1 MFIDKARIFVKSG
14 NGGNGAVSFRREKYV
29 PAGGPDGGDGG
40 NGASVIFEVDLGLR
54 TLMDFKYQ
62 RKYVAEHGEDGSKKR
77 KAGKNGE
84 DLVLKVPPGTII
96 RDEATGLIIADL
108 KEEGDKAIVARG
120 GRGGKGNQHFANAVR
135 QAPAFA
141 RSGSEATGL
150 IIADLKEEGDKAIV
164 ARGGRGGKG
173 NQHFANAVRQ
183 APAFARSGSDGV
195 EKWVV
200 LELKMIADVGL
211 LGFPNVGKS
220 TFLSVV
226 TKAKPKIAN
235 YHFTTL
241 TPNLGVVQTKFGDS
255 FVLADIPGLI
265 EGAADGIGLGHD
277 FLRHVE
283 RTKVLIHIVD
293 ISGIEGRDALEDFD
307 KINDELKLYNE
318 KLSTRPQIVVANKMD
333 ILEDETIF
341 EDFKN
346 ELEGRGYKVFKMSAA
361 TRQGIDDVIAYVS
374 ELLQDAEEIELVS
387 EEEMFRPELDEP
399 QDEGLQIEIEDG
411 VYVVT
416 GKSLRR
422 IMYSVNFEDM
432 ESLQYFQK
440 AMESQGVFD
449 RLREMGIEDGDTVR
463 IYEIEFEF
471 YN

>member
-62 RKYVAEHGEDGSKKR
+62 RKYVAERGEDGSKKR
-77 KAGKNGE
+77 KAGRNGE
-84 DLVLKVPPGTII
+84 DLILKVPPGTII
-96 RDEATGLIIADL
+96 RDEATGLVIADL
-108 KEEGDKAIVARG
+108 KEEGDRAIVA
-120 GRGGKGNQHFANAVR
+120 K
-135 QAPAFA
+135 
-141 RSGSEATGL
+141 
-150 IIADLKEEGDKAIV
+150 
-164 ARGGRGGKG
+164 GGRGGKG

-241 TPNLGVVQTKFGDS
+241 TPNLGVVQTKFGES

-265 EGAADGIGLGHD
+265 EGAAEGIGLGHD

-293 ISGIEGRDALEDFD
+293 ISGLEGRDALEDFD

-318 KLSTRPQIVVANKMD
+318 KLSTRPQVVVANKMD
-333 ILEDETIF
+333 ILEDESVF
-341 EDFKN
+341 EDFKA
-346 ELEGRGYKVFKMSAA
+346 ELESRGYKVFKMSAA
-361 TRQGIDDVIAYVS
+361 TRQGVDDVIAYVS
-374 ELLQDAEEIELVS
+374 QLLQEAEDIELVT
-387 EEEMFRPELDEP
+387 EEEMYKPELVQEEE
-399 QDEGLQIEIEDG
+399 EGLSVEIEDG

-416 GKSLRR
+416 GKALRR
-422 IMYSVNFEDM
+422 IMYSVNFDDM
-432 ESLQYFQK
+432 ESVQFFQK
-440 AMESQGVFD
+440 SMESQGVFD
-449 RLREMGIEDGDTVR
+449 KLREMGIEDGDTVK
-463 IYEIEFEF
+463 IYDIEFEF

>member
-77 KAGKNGE
+77 KAGRNGE
-84 DLVLKVPPGTII
+84 DLILKVPPGTII
-96 RDEATGLIIADL
+96 RDEATGLVIADL
-108 KEEGDKAIVARG
+108 KEEGDRAVVA
-120 GRGGKGNQHFANAVR
+120 K
-135 QAPAFA
+135 
-141 RSGSEATGL
+141 
-150 IIADLKEEGDKAIV
+150 
-164 ARGGRGGKG
+164 GGRGGKG

-241 TPNLGVVQTKFGDS
+241 TPNLGVVQTKFGES

-265 EGAADGIGLGHD
+265 EGAAEGVGLGHD

-293 ISGIEGRDALEDFD
+293 ISGLEGRDALDDFD
-307 KINDELKLYNE
+307 KINGELKLYNE
-318 KLSTRPQIVVANKMD
+318 KLATRPQVVVANKMD
-333 ILEDETIF
+333 ILEDESIF
-341 EDFKN
+341 DEFKN

-361 TRQGIDDVIAYVS
+361 TRQGVDDVIAYVS
-374 ELLQDAEEIELVS
+374 ELLREAEEIELVS
-387 EEEMFRPELDEP
+387 EEEMFRPELDEV
-399 QDEGLQIEIEDG
+399 QDEGLQIDIEDG

-422 IMYSVNFEDM
+422 IMYSVNFDDM

-471 YN
+471 YNEYR

>member
-1 MFIDKARIFVKSG
+1 MFIDKAKIFVKAG

-40 NGASVIFEVDLGLR
+40 RGASVIFEVDNDLR

-62 RKYVAEHGEDGSKKR
+62 RKYVATPGGDGSKKR
-77 KAGKNGE
+77 QAGKNGE
-84 DLVLKVPPGTII
+84 DLVLKVPAGTII
-96 RDEATGLIIADL
+96 RDEATGKIIADL
-108 KEEGDKAIVARG
+108 KEEGERAVVARG

-135 QAPAFA
+135 QAPNFA
-141 RSGSEATGL
+141 KSGTDG
-150 IIADLKEEGDKAIV
+150 EE
-164 ARGGRGGKG
+164 R
-173 NQHFANAVRQ
+173 
-183 APAFARSGSDGV
+183 
-195 EKWVV
+195 WVI

-226 TKAKPKIAN
+226 TAAKPKIAN

-241 TPNLGVVQTKFGDS
+241 TPNLGVVKTKYGDS

-265 EGAADGIGLGHD
+265 EGAAEGVGLGHD

-293 ISGIEGRDALEDFD
+293 ISGLEGRNALEDFD
-307 KINDELKLYNE
+307 AINDELKLYNE
-318 KLSTRPQIVVANKMD
+318 KLSTRPQVVVANKID
-333 ILEDETIF
+333 ILEDESVYEEFKTTL
-341 EDFKN
+341 ED
-346 ELEGRGYKVFKMSAA
+346 RGYKVFKMSAA
-361 TRQGIDDVIAYVS
+361 TREGIDDVIAYVS
-374 ELLQDAEEIELVS
+374 QVLKDAEEIELVS
-387 EEEMFRPELDEP
+387 EEELYVPELDAIEE
-399 QDEGLQIEIEDG
+399 EGLQVEIEDG

-416 GKSLRR
+416 GKALRR

-432 ESLQYFQK
+432 ESIQFFQK
-440 AMESQGVFD
+440 TMESQGVFD
-449 RLREMGIEDGDTVR
+449 KLREMGIEDGDTVK
-463 IYEIEFEF
+463 IYDIEFEF

>member
-1 MFIDKARIFVKSG
+1 MFIDKARIFVKAG
-14 NGGNGAVSFRREKYV
+14 NGGNGSVAFRKEKYV

-40 NGASVIFEVDLGLR
+40 RGASIIFEVDLGLR

-62 RKYVAEHGEDGSKKR
+62 RKYVAESGGDGSKKK

-84 DLVLKVPPGTII
+84 DLILKVPAGTII

-108 KEEGDKAIVARG
+108 KEEGDRAVVVKG

-141 RSGSEATGL
+141 KSGTDG
-150 IIADLKEEGDKAIV
+150 EE
-164 ARGGRGGKG
+164 R
-173 NQHFANAVRQ
+173 
-183 APAFARSGSDGV
+183 
-195 EKWVV
+195 WVI

-265 EGAADGIGLGHD
+265 EGAAEGVGLGHD

-293 ISGIEGRDALEDFD
+293 ITGHEGRNALEDFD
-307 KINDELKLYNE
+307 KINVELSLYNE
-318 KLSTRPQIVVANKMD
+318 RLSHRPQVVVANKID
-333 ILEDETIF
+333 ILEDESVY
-341 EDFKN
+341 EEFKE

-361 TRQGIDDVIAYVS
+361 TRQGIDDVINYVS
-374 ELLQDAEEIELVS
+374 QLLKEVEDVELVT
-387 EEEMFRPELDEP
+387 EEEMYRPELDESNE
-399 QDEGLQIEIEDG
+399 DEGLTVEIEDG
-411 VYVVT
+411 IYVVK

-432 ESLQYFQK
+432 ESIQYFQK
-440 AMESQGVFD
+440 AMESEGVFD
-449 RLREMGIEDGDTVR
+449 KLRDMGIEDGDTVK

>member
-1 MFIDKARIFVKSG
+1 MFIDKARIFVKAG
-14 NGGNGAVSFRREKYV
+14 NGGNGAVGFRKEKYV

-62 RKYVAEHGEDGSKKR
+62 RKYLAEPGGDGTKGKR
-77 KAGKNGE
+77 AGKNGD
-84 DLVLKVPPGTII
+84 DLTLKVPAGTII
-96 RDEATGLIIADL
+96 RDEATGLILADL
-108 KEEGDKAIVARG
+108 KEEGDRAVIARG

-141 RSGSEATGL
+141 KSGT
-150 IIADLKEEGDKAIV
+150 
-164 ARGGRGGKG
+164 
-173 NQHFANAVRQ
+173 
-183 APAFARSGSDGV
+183 DGQ
-195 EKWVV
+195 ERWIT

-265 EGAADGIGLGHD
+265 EGAAEGVGLGHD

-293 ISGIEGRDALEDFD
+293 ISGLEGRDALEDFD
-307 KINDELKLYNE
+307 KINDELKMYNE
-318 KLSTRPQIVVANKMD
+318 KLSSRPQVVVANKID
-333 ILEDETIF
+333 ILEDESIF
-341 EDFKN
+341 EEFKN

-374 ELLQDAEEIELVS
+374 QLLNEVEDIELVT
-387 EEEMFRPELDEP
+387 EEEMYKPELDVQE
-399 QDEGLQIEIEDG
+399 DEALTIEIEDG
-411 VYVVT
+411 VYVVK
-416 GKSLRR
+416 GKALRR
-422 IMYSVNFEDM
+422 IMYSVNFDDM
-432 ESLQYFQK
+432 ESLQFFQK
-440 AMESQGVFD
+440 AMEGQGVFD

-463 IYEIEFEF
+463 IYELEFEF

>member
-1 MFIDKARIFVKSG
+1 MFIDKAKIFVKAG

-40 NGASVIFEVDLGLR
+40 KGASVIFEVDNDLR

-62 RKYVAEHGEDGSKKR
+62 RKYVATPGGDGSKKR
-77 KAGKNGE
+77 QAGKNGE
-84 DLVLKVPPGTII
+84 DLVLKVPAGTII
-96 RDEATGLIIADL
+96 RDEATNKIIADL
-108 KEEGDKAIVARG
+108 KAEGDRAVVARG

-135 QAPAFA
+135 QAPNFA
-141 RSGSEATGL
+141 KSGTDG
-150 IIADLKEEGDKAIV
+150 EE
-164 ARGGRGGKG
+164 R
-173 NQHFANAVRQ
+173 
-183 APAFARSGSDGV
+183 
-195 EKWVV
+195 WVI

-226 TKAKPKIAN
+226 TAAKPKIAN

-241 TPNLGVVQTKFGDS
+241 TPNLGVVKTKYGDS

-265 EGAADGIGLGHD
+265 EGAAEGVGLGHD

-293 ISGIEGRDALEDFD
+293 ISGLEGRNALEDFD
-307 KINDELKLYNE
+307 AINDELKLYNE
-318 KLSTRPQIVVANKMD
+318 KLSTRPQVVVANKID
-333 ILEDETIF
+333 ILEDESVYEEFKTTL
-341 EDFKN
+341 ED
-346 ELEGRGYKVFKMSAA
+346 RGYKVFKMSAA
-361 TRQGIDDVIAYVS
+361 TREGIDDVIAYVS
-374 ELLQDAEEIELVS
+374 QVLKDAEEIELVS
-387 EEEMFRPELDEP
+387 EEELYVPELDAIEE
-399 QDEGLQIEIEDG
+399 EGLQVEIEDG

-416 GKSLRR
+416 GKALRR

-432 ESLQYFQK
+432 ESIQFFQK

-449 RLREMGIEDGDTVR
+449 KLREMGIEDGDTVK

-471 YN
+471 YD

>member
-1 MFIDKARIFVKSG
+1 MFIDKARIFVKAA

-40 NGASVIFEVDLGLR
+40 RGASVIFEVDNDLR

-62 RKYVAEHGEDGSKKR
+62 RKYVATPGGDGSKKR
-77 KAGKNGE
+77 QAGKNGE
-84 DLVLKVPPGTII
+84 DLVLKVPAGTII
-96 RDEATGLIIADL
+96 RDEASGKIIADL
-108 KEEGDKAIVARG
+108 KHEGDRAVVARG

-135 QAPAFA
+135 QAPNFA
-141 RSGSEATGL
+141 KSGTDG
-150 IIADLKEEGDKAIV
+150 EE
-164 ARGGRGGKG
+164 R
-173 NQHFANAVRQ
+173 
-183 APAFARSGSDGV
+183 
-195 EKWVV
+195 WVI

-226 TKAKPKIAN
+226 TAAKPKIAN

-265 EGAADGIGLGHD
+265 EGAAEGIGLGHD

-293 ISGIEGRDALEDFD
+293 ISGLEGRNALEDFD
-307 KINDELKLYNE
+307 AINGELKLYNE
-318 KLSTRPQIVVANKMD
+318 KLSTRPQVVVANKID
-333 ILEDETIF
+333 ILEDESVY
-341 EDFKN
+341 EEFKTT
-346 ELEGRGYKVFKMSAA
+346 LEERGYKVFKMSAA
-361 TRQGIDDVIAYVS
+361 TREGIDDVIAYVS
-374 ELLQDAEEIELVS
+374 QILKDAEEIELVS
-387 EEEMFRPELDEP
+387 EEELYVPELDDE
-399 QDEGLQIEIEDG
+399 QEEGLQVEIEDG

-432 ESLQYFQK
+432 ESIQFFQK
-440 AMESQGVFD
+440 TMESQGVFD
-449 RLREMGIEDGDTVR
+449 KLREMGIEDGDTVK
-463 IYEIEFEF
+463 IYDIEFEF

>member
-77 KAGKNGE
+77 KAGRNGE
-84 DLVLKVPPGTII
+84 DLILKVPPGTII
-96 RDEATGLIIADL
+96 RDEATGLVIADL
-108 KEEGDKAIVARG
+108 KEEGDRAVVA
-120 GRGGKGNQHFANAVR
+120 K
-135 QAPAFA
+135 
-141 RSGSEATGL
+141 
-150 IIADLKEEGDKAIV
+150 
-164 ARGGRGGKG
+164 GGRGGKG

-195 EKWVV
+195 EK
-200 LELKMIADVGL
+200 
-211 LGFPNVGKS
+211 
-220 TFLSVV
+220 SVV

-241 TPNLGVVQTKFGDS
+241 TPNLGVVQTKFGES

-265 EGAADGIGLGHD
+265 EGAAEGVGLGHD

-293 ISGIEGRDALEDFD
+293 ISGLEGRDALDDFD
-307 KINDELKLYNE
+307 KINGELKLYNE
-318 KLSTRPQIVVANKMD
+318 KLATRPQVVVANKMD
-333 ILEDETIF
+333 ILEDESIF
-341 EDFKN
+341 DEFKN

-361 TRQGIDDVIAYVS
+361 TRQGVDDVIAYVS
-374 ELLQDAEEIELVS
+374 ELLREAEEI
-387 EEEMFRPELDEP
+387 
-399 QDEGLQIEIEDG
+399 
-411 VYVVT
+411 
-416 GKSLRR
+416 
-422 IMYSVNFEDM
+422 
-432 ESLQYFQK
+432 
-440 AMESQGVFD
+440 
-449 RLREMGIEDGDTVR
+449 
-463 IYEIEFEF
+463 
-471 YN
+471 

>member
-77 KAGKNGE
+77 KAGRNGE
-84 DLVLKVPPGTII
+84 DLILKVPPGTII
-96 RDEATGLIIADL
+96 RDEATGLVIADL
-108 KEEGDKAIVARG
+108 KEEGDRAVVA
-120 GRGGKGNQHFANAVR
+120 K
-135 QAPAFA
+135 
-141 RSGSEATGL
+141 
-150 IIADLKEEGDKAIV
+150 
-164 ARGGRGGKG
+164 GGRGGKG

-241 TPNLGVVQTKFGDS
+241 TPNLGVVQTKFGES

-265 EGAADGIGLGHD
+265 EGAAEGVGLGHD

-293 ISGIEGRDALEDFD
+293 ISGLEGRDALDDFD
-307 KINDELKLYNE
+307 KINGELKLYNE
-318 KLSTRPQIVVANKMD
+318 KLATRPQVVVANKMD
-333 ILEDETIF
+333 ILEDESIF
-341 EDFKN
+341 DEFKN

-361 TRQGIDDVIAYVS
+361 TRQGVDDVIAYVS
-374 ELLQDAEEIELVS
+374 ELLREAEEIELVS
-387 EEEMFRPELDEP
+387 EEEMFRPELDEV
-399 QDEGLQIEIEDG
+399 QDEGLQIDIEDG

-422 IMYSVNFEDM
+422 IMYSVNFDDM

-440 AMESQGVFD
+440 AMESKGVFD

>member
-77 KAGKNGE
+77 KAGRNGE
-84 DLVLKVPPGTII
+84 DLILKVPPGTII
-96 RDEATGLIIADL
+96 RDEATGLVIADL
-108 KEEGDKAIVARG
+108 KEEGDRAVVA
-120 GRGGKGNQHFANAVR
+120 K
-135 QAPAFA
+135 
-141 RSGSEATGL
+141 
-150 IIADLKEEGDKAIV
+150 
-164 ARGGRGGKG
+164 GGRGGKG

-265 EGAADGIGLGHD
+265 EGAAEGVGLGHD

-293 ISGIEGRDALEDFD
+293 ISGLEGRDALEDFD

-318 KLSTRPQIVVANKMD
+318 KLATRPQVVVANKMD
-333 ILEDETIF
+333 ILEDESIF
-341 EDFKN
+341 EEFKN
-346 ELEGRGYKVFKMSAA
+346 ELEDRGYKVFKMSAA
-361 TRQGIDDVIAYVS
+361 TRQGVDDVIAYVS
-374 ELLQDAEEIELVS
+374 ELLKEAEEIELVS
-387 EEEMFRPELDEP
+387 EEEMFRPELDEQ
-399 QDEGLQIEIEDG
+399 QDEGLQIDIEDG

-422 IMYSVNFEDM
+422 IMYSVNFDDM

-471 YN
+471 YD

>member
-1 MFIDKARIFVKSG
+1 MFIDKAKIFVKAG

-40 NGASVIFEVDLGLR
+40 RGASVIFEVDNDLR

-62 RKYVAEHGEDGSKKR
+62 RKYVATPGGDGSKKR
-77 KAGKNGE
+77 QAGKNGE
-84 DLVLKVPPGTII
+84 DLVLKVPAGTII
-96 RDEATGLIIADL
+96 RDEATGKIIADL
-108 KEEGDKAIVARG
+108 KEEGERAVVARG

-135 QAPAFA
+135 QAPNFA
-141 RSGSEATGL
+141 KSGTDG
-150 IIADLKEEGDKAIV
+150 EE
-164 ARGGRGGKG
+164 R
-173 NQHFANAVRQ
+173 
-183 APAFARSGSDGV
+183 
-195 EKWVV
+195 WVI

-226 TKAKPKIAN
+226 TAAKPKIAN

-241 TPNLGVVQTKFGDS
+241 TPNLGVVKTKYGDS

-265 EGAADGIGLGHD
+265 EGAAEGVGLGHD

-293 ISGIEGRDALEDFD
+293 ISGLEGRNALEDFD
-307 KINDELKLYNE
+307 AINDELKLYNE
-318 KLSTRPQIVVANKMD
+318 KLSTRPQVVVANKID
-333 ILEDETIF
+333 ILEDESVYEEFKTTL
-341 EDFKN
+341 ED
-346 ELEGRGYKVFKMSAA
+346 RGYKVFKMSAA
-361 TRQGIDDVIAYVS
+361 TREGIDDVIAYVS
-374 ELLQDAEEIELVS
+374 QVLKDAEEIELVS
-387 EEEMFRPELDEP
+387 EEELYVPELDAIEE
-399 QDEGLQIEIEDG
+399 EGLQVEIEDG

-416 GKSLRR
+416 GKALRR

-432 ESLQYFQK
+432 ESIQFFQK

-449 RLREMGIEDGDTVR
+449 RLREMGIEDGETVK

-471 YN
+471 YD

>member
-77 KAGKNGE
+77 KAGRNGE
-84 DLVLKVPPGTII
+84 DLILKVPPGTII
-96 RDEATGLIIADL
+96 RDEATGLVIADL
-108 KEEGDKAIVARG
+108 KEEGDRAVVA
-120 GRGGKGNQHFANAVR
+120 K
-135 QAPAFA
+135 
-141 RSGSEATGL
+141 
-150 IIADLKEEGDKAIV
+150 
-164 ARGGRGGKG
+164 GGRGGKG

-241 TPNLGVVQTKFGDS
+241 TPNLGVVQTKFGES

-265 EGAADGIGLGHD
+265 EGAAEGVGLGHD

-293 ISGIEGRDALEDFD
+293 ISGLEGRDALDDFD
-307 KINDELKLYNE
+307 KINGELKLYNE
-318 KLSTRPQIVVANKMD
+318 KLATRPQVVVANKMD
-333 ILEDETIF
+333 ILEDESIF
-341 EDFKN
+341 DEFKN
-346 ELEGRGYKVFKMSAA
+346 ELEGRGYNVFKMSAA
-361 TRQGIDDVIAYVS
+361 TRQGVDDVIAYVS
-374 ELLQDAEEIELVS
+374 ELLREAEEIELVS
-387 EEEMFRPELDEP
+387 EEEMFRPELDEV
-399 QDEGLQIEIEDG
+399 QDEGLQIDIEDG

-422 IMYSVNFEDM
+422 IMYSVNFDDM

>member
-1 MFIDKARIFVKSG
+1 MFIDKARIFVKAG

-40 NGASVIFEVDLGLR
+40 RGASVIFEVDNDLR

-62 RKYVAEHGEDGSKKR
+62 RKYVATPGGDGSKKR
-77 KAGKNGE
+77 QAGKNGE
-84 DLVLKVPPGTII
+84 DLVLKVPAGTII
-96 RDEATGLIIADL
+96 RDEASGKIIADL
-108 KEEGDKAIVARG
+108 KHEGDRAVVARG

-135 QAPAFA
+135 QAPNFA
-141 RSGSEATGL
+141 KSGTDG
-150 IIADLKEEGDKAIV
+150 EE
-164 ARGGRGGKG
+164 R
-173 NQHFANAVRQ
+173 
-183 APAFARSGSDGV
+183 
-195 EKWVV
+195 WVI

-226 TKAKPKIAN
+226 TAAKPKIAN

-265 EGAADGIGLGHD
+265 EGAAEGIGLGHD

-293 ISGIEGRDALEDFD
+293 ISGLEGRNALEDFD
-307 KINDELKLYNE
+307 AINGELKLYNE
-318 KLSTRPQIVVANKMD
+318 KLSTRPQVVVANKID
-333 ILEDETIF
+333 ILEDESVY
-341 EDFKN
+341 EEFKTT
-346 ELEGRGYKVFKMSAA
+346 LEERGYKVFKMSAA
-361 TRQGIDDVIAYVS
+361 TREGIDDVIAYVS
-374 ELLQDAEEIELVS
+374 QILKDAEEIELVS
-387 EEEMFRPELDEP
+387 EDELYVPELDDAEE
-399 QDEGLQIEIEDG
+399 EGLQVEIEDG

-432 ESLQYFQK
+432 ESIQFFQK
-440 AMESQGVFD
+440 TMESQGVFD
-449 RLREMGIEDGDTVR
+449 KLREMGIEDGDTVK
-463 IYEIEFEF
+463 IYDIEFEF

>member
-1 MFIDKARIFVKSG
+1 MFIDKAKIFVKAG

-40 NGASVIFEVDLGLR
+40 RGASVIFEVDNDLR

-62 RKYVAEHGEDGSKKR
+62 RKYVATPGGDGSKKR
-77 KAGKNGE
+77 QAGKNGE
-84 DLVLKVPPGTII
+84 DLVLKVPAGTII
-96 RDEATGLIIADL
+96 RDEATGKIIADL
-108 KEEGDKAIVARG
+108 KEEGERAVVARG

-135 QAPAFA
+135 QAPNFA
-141 RSGSEATGL
+141 KSGTDG
-150 IIADLKEEGDKAIV
+150 EE
-164 ARGGRGGKG
+164 R
-173 NQHFANAVRQ
+173 
-183 APAFARSGSDGV
+183 
-195 EKWVV
+195 WVI

-226 TKAKPKIAN
+226 TAAKPKIAN

-241 TPNLGVVQTKFGDS
+241 TPNLGVVKTKYGDS

-265 EGAADGIGLGHD
+265 EGAAEGVGLGHD

-293 ISGIEGRDALEDFD
+293 ISGLEGRNALEDFD
-307 KINDELKLYNE
+307 AINDELKLYNE
-318 KLSTRPQIVVANKMD
+318 KLSTRPQVVVANKID
-333 ILEDETIF
+333 ILEDESVY
-341 EDFKN
+341 EEFKN
-346 ELEGRGYKVFKMSAA
+346 TLEDRGYKVFKMSAA
-361 TRQGIDDVIAYVS
+361 TREGIDDVIAYVS
-374 ELLQDAEEIELVS
+374 QVLKDAEEIELVS
-387 EEEMFRPELDEP
+387 EEELYVPELDAIEE
-399 QDEGLQIEIEDG
+399 EGLQVEIEDG

-416 GKSLRR
+416 GKALRR

-432 ESLQYFQK
+432 ESIQFCQK

-449 RLREMGIEDGDTVR
+449 KLREMGIEDGDTVK

-471 YN
+471 YD

>member
-77 KAGKNGE
+77 KAGRNGE
-84 DLVLKVPPGTII
+84 DLILKVPPGTII
-96 RDEATGLIIADL
+96 RDEATGLVIADL
-108 KEEGDKAIVARG
+108 KEEGDR
-120 GRGGKGNQHFANAVR
+120 
-135 QAPAFA
+135 
-141 RSGSEATGL
+141 
-150 IIADLKEEGDKAIV
+150 AIV

-241 TPNLGVVQTKFGDS
+241 TPNLGVVQTKFGES

-265 EGAADGIGLGHD
+265 EGSAEGIGLGHD

-293 ISGIEGRDALEDFD
+293 ISGLEGRDALDDFD
-307 KINDELKLYNE
+307 KINGELKLYNE
-318 KLSTRPQIVVANKMD
+318 KLSTRPQVVVANKID
-333 ILEDETIF
+333 ILEDESVF
-341 EDFKN
+341 EEFKN

-361 TRQGIDDVIAYVS
+361 TRQGVDDVIAYVS
-374 ELLQDAEEIELVS
+374 ELLQNAEEIELVS
-387 EEEMFRPELDEP
+387 EEEMFRPELDEV

-411 VYVVT
+411 VYVVS

-432 ESLQYFQK
+432 ESIQYFQK

>member
-1 MFIDKARIFVKSG
+1 MFIDKARIFVKAG
-14 NGGNGAVSFRREKYV
+14 NGGNGAVGFRKEKYV

-62 RKYVAEHGEDGSKKR
+62 RKYLAEPGGDGTKSKR
-77 KAGKNGE
+77 AGKNGD
-84 DLVLKVPPGTII
+84 DLILKVPAGTII
-96 RDEATGLIIADL
+96 RDEATGLVLADL
-108 KEEGDKAIVARG
+108 KEEGDRAVIAKG

-141 RSGSEATGL
+141 KSGT
-150 IIADLKEEGDKAIV
+150 
-164 ARGGRGGKG
+164 
-173 NQHFANAVRQ
+173 
-183 APAFARSGSDGV
+183 DGQ
-195 EKWVV
+195 ERWVT

-265 EGAADGIGLGHD
+265 EGAAEGVGLGHD

-293 ISGIEGRDALEDFD
+293 ISGLEGRDALEDFD
-307 KINDELKLYNE
+307 KINDELKMYNE
-318 KLSTRPQIVVANKMD
+318 KLSTRPQVVVANKSD
-333 ILEDETIF
+333 ILEDESVY
-341 EDFKN
+341 EEFKN

-361 TRQGIDDVIAYVS
+361 TRQGIDDVISYVS
-374 ELLQDAEEIELVS
+374 QLLQEVEDVELVT
-387 EEEMFRPELDEP
+387 EEEMYRPELDVQE
-399 QDEGLQIEIEDG
+399 EEALTIEIEDG
-411 VYVVT
+411 VYVVK
-416 GKSLRR
+416 GKALRR
-422 IMYSVNFEDM
+422 IMYSVNFDDM
-432 ESLQYFQK
+432 ESLQFFQK
-440 AMESQGVFD
+440 AMEGQGVFD

-463 IYEIEFEF
+463 IYELEFEF

>member
-77 KAGKNGE
+77 KAGRNGE
-84 DLVLKVPPGTII
+84 DLILKVPPGTII
-96 RDEATGLIIADL
+96 RDEATGLVIADL
-108 KEEGDKAIVARG
+108 KEEGDRAVVA
-120 GRGGKGNQHFANAVR
+120 K
-135 QAPAFA
+135 
-141 RSGSEATGL
+141 
-150 IIADLKEEGDKAIV
+150 
-164 ARGGRGGKG
+164 GGRGGKG

-241 TPNLGVVQTKFGDS
+241 TPNLGVVQTKFGES

-265 EGAADGIGLGHD
+265 EGAAEGVGLGHD

-293 ISGIEGRDALEDFD
+293 ISGLEGRDALDDFD
-307 KINDELKLYNE
+307 KINGELKLYNE
-318 KLSTRPQIVVANKMD
+318 KLATRPQVVVANKMD
-333 ILEDETIF
+333 ILEDESIF
-341 EDFKN
+341 DEFKN

-361 TRQGIDDVIAYVS
+361 TRQGVDDVIAYVS
-374 ELLQDAEEIELVS
+374 ELLREAEEIELVS
-387 EEEMFRPELDEP
+387 EEEMFRPELDEV
-399 QDEGLQIEIEDG
+399 QDEGLQIDIEDG

-422 IMYSVNFEDM
+422 IM
-432 ESLQYFQK
+432 
-440 AMESQGVFD
+440 
-449 RLREMGIEDGDTVR
+449 
-463 IYEIEFEF
+463 
-471 YN
+471 

>member
-1 MFIDKARIFVKSG
+1 MFIDKAKIFVKAG

-40 NGASVIFEVDLGLR
+40 RGASVIFEVDNDLR

-62 RKYVAEHGEDGSKKR
+62 RKYVATPGGDGSKKR
-77 KAGKNGE
+77 QAGKNGE
-84 DLVLKVPPGTII
+84 DLVLKVPAGTII
-96 RDEATGLIIADL
+96 RDEASGKIIADL
-108 KEEGDKAIVARG
+108 KHEGDRAVVARG

-135 QAPAFA
+135 QAPNFA
-141 RSGSEATGL
+141 KSGTDG
-150 IIADLKEEGDKAIV
+150 EE
-164 ARGGRGGKG
+164 R
-173 NQHFANAVRQ
+173 
-183 APAFARSGSDGV
+183 
-195 EKWVV
+195 WVI

-226 TKAKPKIAN
+226 TAAKPKIAN

-265 EGAADGIGLGHD
+265 EGAAEGIGLGHD

-293 ISGIEGRDALEDFD
+293 ISGLEGRNALEDFD
-307 KINDELKLYNE
+307 AINGELKLYNE
-318 KLSTRPQIVVANKMD
+318 KLSTRPQVVVANKID
-333 ILEDETIF
+333 ILEDESVY
-341 EDFKN
+341 EEFKTT
-346 ELEGRGYKVFKMSAA
+346 LEERGYKVFKMSAA
-361 TRQGIDDVIAYVS
+361 TREGIDDVIAYVS
-374 ELLQDAEEIELVS
+374 QILKDAEEIELVS
-387 EEEMFRPELDEP
+387 EEELYVPELDDE
-399 QDEGLQIEIEDG
+399 QEEGLQVEIEDG

-432 ESLQYFQK
+432 ESIQFFQK
-440 AMESQGVFD
+440 TMESQGVFD
-449 RLREMGIEDGDTVR
+449 KLREMGIEDGDTVK
-463 IYEIEFEF
+463 IYDIEFEF

>member
-77 KAGKNGE
+77 KAGRNGE
-84 DLVLKVPPGTII
+84 DLILKVPPGTII
-96 RDEATGLIIADL
+96 RDEATGLVIADL
-108 KEEGDKAIVARG
+108 KEEGDRAVVA
-120 GRGGKGNQHFANAVR
+120 K
-135 QAPAFA
+135 
-141 RSGSEATGL
+141 
-150 IIADLKEEGDKAIV
+150 
-164 ARGGRGGKG
+164 GGRGGKG

-265 EGAADGIGLGHD
+265 EGAAEGVGLGHD

-293 ISGIEGRDALEDFD
+293 ISGLEGRDALEDFD

-318 KLSTRPQIVVANKMD
+318 KLATRPQVVVANKMD
-333 ILEDETIF
+333 ILEDESIF
-341 EDFKN
+341 EEFKN
-346 ELEGRGYKVFKMSAA
+346 ELEDRGYKVFKMSAA
-361 TRQGIDDVIAYVS
+361 TRQGVDDVIAYVS
-374 ELLQDAEEIELVS
+374 ELLKEAEEIELVS
-387 EEEMFRPELDEP
+387 EEEMFRPELDEQ
-399 QDEGLQIEIEDG
+399 QDEGLQIDIEDG

-422 IMYSVNFEDM
+422 IMYSVNFDDM

-449 RLREMGIEDGDTVR
+449 RLREIGIEDGDTVR

>member
-1 MFIDKARIFVKSG
+1 MFIDKARIFVKAG
-14 NGGNGAVSFRREKYV
+14 NGGNGAVAFRKEKYV

-40 NGASVIFEVDLGLR
+40 HGASVIFEVDLGLR

-62 RKYVAEHGEDGSKKR
+62 RKYLAQAGGDGTKGKR
-77 KAGKNGE
+77 AGKNGE
-84 DLVLKVPPGTII
+84 DLVLKVPAGTII
-96 RDEATGLIIADL
+96 RDEATGLVLADL
-108 KEEGDKAIVARG
+108 KNEGDKAIVAKG

-141 RSGSEATGL
+141 KSGTDG
-150 IIADLKEEGDKAIV
+150 EE
-164 ARGGRGGKG
+164 R
-173 NQHFANAVRQ
+173 
-183 APAFARSGSDGV
+183 
-195 EKWVV
+195 WVT

-241 TPNLGVVQTKFGDS
+241 TPNLGVVQTKFGES

-265 EGAADGIGLGHD
+265 EGAAEGIGLGHD

-293 ISGIEGRDALEDFD
+293 ISGIEGRNALEDFD
-307 KINDELKLYNE
+307 KINEELKMYNE
-318 KLSTRPQIVVANKMD
+318 KLSTRPQVVVANKCD
-333 ILEDETIF
+333 ILEDEGIYEEF
-341 EDFKN
+341 RN
-346 ELEGRGYKVFKMSAA
+346 ELESRGYKVFKMSAA

-374 ELLQDAEEIELVS
+374 QLLQEAEEIELVT
-387 EEEMFRPELDEP
+387 EEEMYKPELDDASE
-399 QDEGLQIEIEDG
+399 EGLTIEIEDG
-411 VYVVT
+411 VYVVK
-416 GKSLRR
+416 GKALRR
-422 IMYSVNFEDM
+422 IMYSVNFDDM
-432 ESLQYFQK
+432 ESLQFFQK
-440 AMESQGVFD
+440 SMENQGVFD
-449 RLREMGIEDGDTVR
+449 QLRDMGIEDGDTVR
-463 IYEIEFEF
+463 IYELEFEF